1 MEKFRRTLN
10 LVSNIAFVIC
20 LVGYLLNANQIKGF
34 GTLLL
39 IGWLSFATVVL
50 IEAFAYQGKS
60 KLLYMIMLIGTAV
73 ASIGIL
79 FKLMNYPHSQ
89 AMLLY
94 GGGAALVGFLL
105 LLLSTQRFDSL
116 MSKSL
121 ITGLIAMYLIKGMFI
136 S

>member
-1 MEKFRRTLN
+1 
-10 LVSNIAFVIC
+10 
-20 LVGYLLNANQIKGF
+20 
-34 GTLLL
+34 
-39 IGWLSFATVVL
+39 
-50 IEAFAYQGKS
+50 
-60 KLLYMIMLIGTAV
+60 MIMLIGTAV

-89 AMLLY
+89 DMLLY
-94 GGGAALVGFLL
+94 GGGVALVGFLL

-136 S
+136 F